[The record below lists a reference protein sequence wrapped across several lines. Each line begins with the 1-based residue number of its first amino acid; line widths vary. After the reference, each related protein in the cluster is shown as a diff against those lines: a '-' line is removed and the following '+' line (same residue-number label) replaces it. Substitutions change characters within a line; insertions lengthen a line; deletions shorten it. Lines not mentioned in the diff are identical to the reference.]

1 MNIDDAVS
9 LARTII
15 ENHNQKPLND
25 LQMIVL
31 RGALQRDSYSVIA
44 ESRNFSEGYCKQ
56 VATKLWEILSSAL
69 GIQITKKNVITVIEE
84 QLKKQQ
90 QNIPILDIDIDINNN
105 QPPDFVGRNEDI
117 TNINNLVRKGK
128 KIIVIHAAG
137 GVGKT
142 TLAKKYLY
150 NQGFYCV
157 LPLEMAKEQ
166 ENIISVESVVEEWLR
181 QYFQEEP
188 GKEFGITL
196 TRLKQQ
202 LQNRKVGIFI
212 DNLEPA
218 LDEKG
223 RFINNHINYAALL
236 RALADSTVKSV
247 TLITTRERLCDDNV
261 NNIYH
266 YPLDV
271 LTMEA
276 WEEFFASH
284 KIKIDIP
291 SLAEMHKIYGGNAKA
306 IDILLGVIQTDYE
319 GDMAVYW
326 KNNFTKVET
335 ELKNLVESQFNRLQ
349 SCKLESNKLAYK
361 LLCRLGCYRYQDVPQ
376 LSQDALIALLWDIP
390 DHQEHIDVIQS
401 LRNRRLFEFKN
412 GYYWL
417 HPMIREESIKRL
429 KESGEWEEVNRKAAK
444 FWQSSVKTIETV
456 EDAKKAFE
464 AYHHYVSINDLEQA
478 GYIIVE
484 PRDSSWG
491 IDEYLGRS
499 FYRLGLLMPV
509 ISAINLVEEYINS
522 EKLLANL
529 YNIAGDLY
537 HLLGNVN
544 EAINYLNKSLEF
556 VNNSPVRLENNK
568 ADINFQDDIELL
580 EDKAKFNLCLCN
592 IDILNMQEALD
603 NLESFQI
610 SLEYRIKIKG
620 ETIYL
625 RAWRVI
631 IWVYLA
637 FLYSWVNSEEKLAL
651 AESLAARVSHSLDN
665 NIKLTSWG
673 NGYALIILG
682 LTYKNLEKIEK
693 STRMYYKAIEFA
705 KKSKYTQ
712 VGAKALTGLAELY
725 RIQNN
730 FEEALSKHS
739 ESIKI
744 LDKIGT
750 KCDLAE
756 AYFQQGLTYQ
766 KMGEFEN
773 SQVNFDKAIELF
785 TEMEAPKQV
794 EKVEKR
800 KIQNLLLNTSQAI
813 A

>member
-9 LARTII
+9 FARSLI
-15 ENHNQKPLND
+15 ENQTQKPLND
-25 LQMIVL
+25 AQMIVL
-31 RGALQRDSYSVIA
+31 RGSLQGDSYSVIVK
-44 ESRNFSEGYCKQ
+44 SHKFSEEYCKQ
-56 VATKLWEILSSAL
+56 VGAELWKILSSAL
-69 GIQITKKNVITVIEE
+69 GIQVTKKNVITVIEE
-84 QLKKQQ
+84 QLKQQQ
-90 QNIPILDIDIDINNN
+90 QNIPISDMEINNN
-105 QPPDFVGRNEDI
+105 QPLDFVGRNEDI
-117 TNINNLVRKGK
+117 TNINTLVRQGK

-142 TLAKKYLY
+142 TLAKQYLY
-150 NQGFYCV
+150 NQGFDFV

-166 ENIISVESVVEEWLR
+166 ENITNVESVVEQWLK
-181 QYFQEEP
+181 QYFKEEP
-188 GKEFGITL
+188 EKEFGITL

-202 LQNRKVGIFI
+202 LQNHIVGILI

-218 LDEKG
+218 LDGKG
-223 RFINNHINYAALL
+223 RFIKNHGNYAALL

-261 NNIYH
+261 NSICH
-266 YPLDV
+266 YLLDV

-284 KIKIDIP
+284 EIKIDIP

-306 IDILLGVIQTDYE
+306 IDILLGVIQTDYQ

-326 KNNFTKVET
+326 KNNFTKIET
-335 ELKNLVESQFNRLQ
+335 ELKNLVESQFEQLK
-349 SCKLESNKLAYK
+349 SLPEAYK

-376 LSQDALIALLWDIP
+376 LSQDALLALLWDIP
-390 DHQEHIDVIQS
+390 EHQKHINVIQS
-401 LRNRRLFEFKN
+401 LRNRRLFEFLN

-429 KESGEWEEVNRKAAK
+429 KLSGEWEEVNRKAAK

-464 AYHHYVSINDLEQA
+464 AYHHYVSINDFEQA

-499 FYRLGLLMPV
+499 FYRLGLLTP
-509 ISAINLVEEYINS
+509 IIPAINLVEEYINS

-537 HLLGNVN
+537 YLLGNIN

-556 VNNSPVRLENNK
+556 VNNLGVRLENNK
-568 ADINFQDDIELL
+568 ADINLHDDIELL

-592 IDILNMQEALD
+592 IDILDMQEALD

-631 IWVYLA
+631 IWAYLA

-651 AESLAARVSHSLDN
+651 AESLAERVSNSLDN

-682 LTYKNLEKIEK
+682 LTYKNLEEIEK
-693 STRMYYKAIEFA
+693 SNQMYDRAIKFA
-705 KKSKYTQ
+705 KKSKYIQ
-712 VGAKALTGLAELY
+712 IEARALTGLAELY
-725 RIQNN
+725 RIQDN
-730 FEEALSKHS
+730 FEKALSKHS
-739 ESIKI
+739 ESIEK

-750 KCDLAE
+750 RCDLAE
-756 AYFQQGLTYQ
+756 AYFQLGLTYQ

-773 SQVNFDKAIELF
+773 SQVNFDKAIKLF

-800 KIQNLLLNTSQAI
+800 KIKNLLLNTSQAI